1 MRRHVVDRGRRRS
14 GTRRAITGTCGG
26 TALAVPSG
34 MKNITEEQLATVSG
48 GMRWEDFRPSEN
60 VEDRRGMT
68 PWQSMHAKSRP
79 AAPLPP
85 LQRTPDD
92 LSHQAGLDDIKRR

>member
-1 MRRHVVDRGRRRS
+1 MQHIDDDV
-14 GTRRAITGTCGG
+14 
-26 TALAVPSG
+26 
-34 MKNITEEQLATVSG
+34 LATVSG
-48 GMRWEDFRPSEN
+48 GMRWQDFPASQN

-68 PWQSMHAKSRP
+68 PYQSMHVKSPP

-92 LSHQAGLDDIKRR
+92 LSHQAGLDDIKNPRR

>member
-1 MRRHVVDRGRRRS
+1 MAAGMQNIEKDE
-14 GTRRAITGTCGG
+14 
-26 TALAVPSG
+26 LAG
-34 MKNITEEQLATVSG
+34 VSG

-68 PWQSMHAKSRP
+68 PYQSMHVKSPP

-92 LSHQAGLDDIKRR
+92 LSHQAGLDDIKVPSRHR

>member
-1 MRRHVVDRGRRRS
+1 MRGAMQHIDDD
-14 GTRRAITGTCGG
+14 
-26 TALAVPSG
+26 
-34 MKNITEEQLATVSG
+34 ELATVSG
-48 GMRWEDFRPSEN
+48 GMRWEDFPESQN

-68 PWQSMHAKSRP
+68 RYQSMHAKSAP

-92 LSHQAGLDDIKRR
+92 LSHQAGLDDIKLRRR

>member
-1 MRRHVVDRGRRRS
+1 MPAEMQHID
-14 GTRRAITGTCGG
+14 
-26 TALAVPSG
+26 
-34 MKNITEEQLATVSG
+34 EDELATVSG

-68 PWQSMHAKSRP
+68 PYQSMHAKSPP

-92 LSHQAGLDDIKRR
+92 LSHQAGLDDIQARRR